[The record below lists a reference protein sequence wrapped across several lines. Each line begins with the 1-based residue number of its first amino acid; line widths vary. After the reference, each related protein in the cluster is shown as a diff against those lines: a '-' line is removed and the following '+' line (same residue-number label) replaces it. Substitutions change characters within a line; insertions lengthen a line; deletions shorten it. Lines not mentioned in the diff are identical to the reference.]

1 MFRYEDLNE
10 KHEILC
16 SSDTELREKLRTLE
30 LSSSSQTSDL
40 KNLKELC
47 NILGGEKKDFDMKLE
62 LALSRK
68 NMENKVRYST
78 P

>member
-40 KNLKELC
+40 KNL